1 MNNNMNVIEDYN
13 RTIYDTYL
21 AHVGESNDYETFGH
35 AMAIILPGYMK
46 IAKDLS
52 DKYEILLERT
62 EQGE

>member
-1 MNNNMNVIEDYN
+1 MNVIDDYN

-21 AHVGESNDYETFGH
+21 AHVGTDNDYETFGH

-52 DKYEILLERT
+52 V
-62 EQGE
+62 

>member
-1 MNNNMNVIEDYN
+1 MNVIDDYN

-21 AHVGESNDYETFGH
+21 AHVGTDNDYETFGH

-52 DKYEILLERT
+52 DKYEILL
-62 EQGE
+62 

>member
-1 MNNNMNVIEDYN
+1 MNVIEDYN
-13 RTIYDTYL
+13 TYL
-21 AHVGESNDYETFGH
+21 AHVGTDNDYETFGH

-52 DKYEILLERT
+52 DKYELLLERT